1 MGSKKI
7 NKDIFLDARL
17 NITGKKMKKG
27 FSLITGLR
35 ITPTNNEVKDIIKEM
50 KSLENR
56 EILLKR
62 TTRNITGK
70 EGGFLNF
77 LRALMT
83 AGLPLASRMTT
94 LIISNEEI
102 NDIIKTVK
110 SIEESGLLIKG
121 VSEIFKNEAREQKGG
136 FFGML
141 FGTLCASLLGNLLTG
156 KDTITAGE
164 GTISAGEET
173 IRASQDF

>member
-7 NKDIFLDARL
+7 NKDIFLDAGL

-35 ITPTNNEVKDIIKEM
+35 ITLTNNEVKDIIKEI

-70 EGGFLNF
+70 EGGF
-77 LRALMT
+77 
-83 AGLPLASRMTT
+83 
-94 LIISNEEI
+94 
-102 NDIIKTVK
+102 
-110 SIEESGLLIKG
+110 
-121 VSEIFKNEAREQKGG
+121 
-136 FFGML
+136 
-141 FGTLCASLLGNLLTG
+141 
-156 KDTITAGE
+156 
-164 GTISAGEET
+164 
-173 IRASQDF
+173 